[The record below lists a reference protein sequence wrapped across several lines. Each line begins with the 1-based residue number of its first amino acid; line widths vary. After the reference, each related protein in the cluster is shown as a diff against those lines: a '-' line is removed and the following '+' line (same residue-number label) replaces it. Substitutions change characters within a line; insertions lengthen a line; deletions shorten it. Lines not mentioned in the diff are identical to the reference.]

1 MIAYVIRWARRLW
14 PFVTLGAIGIAA
26 FALLR
31 SCGDQAPAL
40 KEAHQATIVAER
52 VVHVADS
59 IVRVDTVERR
69 VVVVRYQTLRDSV
82 RSHLTDTVLVA
93 RTLDAADSSV
103 AASDT
108 TIDHMRHAS
117 EAKDVLIGA
126 LRTELRISE
135 RLRAP
140 RYRVSSYAGV
150 DVDGV
155 VPVTGAEAEVR
166 VKGNWSVVGRV
177 DKRWAPGEPTRRL
190 LFVRYT
196 L

>member
-1 MIAYVIRWARRLW
+1 MIGAVILWARRLW
-14 PFVTLGAIGIAA
+14 PFGALATLLIAA

-40 KEAHQATIVAER
+40 REAHQATVVAEH
-52 VVHVADS
+52 VVFVADS
-59 IVRVDTVERR
+59 VVRVDTVERR
-69 VVVVRYQTLRDSV
+69 VVVVHYQTLRDSA
-82 RSHLTDTVLVA
+82 RAHLTDSVLVA

-108 TIDHMRHAS
+108 TIDHMRRAS
-117 EAKDVLIGA
+117 EAKDILIGA

-135 RLRAP
+135 KLRAP
-140 RYRVSSYAGV
+140 RFRVSSYAGV
-150 DVDGV
+150 DVDGA
-155 VPVTGAEAEVR
+155 VPVTGAEIEVR
-166 VKGNWSVVGRV
+166 VKDRWSVVGRL
-177 DKRWAPGEPTRRL
+177 DKRWAPGEGTHRL